1 MSRALKW
8 LPRLTIVAVY
18 GSLASI
24 GLVKASLYL
33 NGRELDWVI
42 FHRAASSIATGTD
55 LYDAGGPTGYIYPP
69 LFAVAIQPLASLSVA
84 ASGALWVVINTV
96 LVALAVHLL
105 AARLSG
111 LTTAIPRLWA
121 YGIIAAVTVAAVGE
135 QIASVLRNGQ
145 TDALILLAI
154 VLALCLVRFGSAWS
168 GALIALAV
176 AIKYHAILFLALFL
190 VRRQGMAAV
199 ALVGGTAVLFALPVL
214 SLGWEL
220 NARYLGAALGGLS
233 RMVGLGA
240 PGDGVANIHA
250 MQWPRSVSITSAV
263 ARAVGSIHLA
273 IPVLAGV
280 ALAIG
285 GVVALLYRRGGIN
298 PFWRP
303 GAVVGRDALSLIL
316 MVEAAFI
323 VTAILI
329 FGPQTTNR
337 HMILAAIPIAVCVA
351 MLLIL
356 GRGVLAIA
364 GGAAI
369 ALFVAANALPP
380 SDWVVARTAW
390 RSVGGAS
397 WALLI
402 VQLVAT
408 AACVEVLRARRRAT
422 AGDGGG
428 PGS

>member
-8 LPRLTIVAVY
+8 LPHLVIVAVY

-42 FHRAASSIATGTD
+42 FHRAAASIATGTD

-69 LFAVAIQPLASLSVA
+69 FFAVAIQPLAGLSVA

-111 LTTAIPRLWA
+111 LTTAVPRVWA
-121 YGIIAAVTVAAVGE
+121 YAIIAAVTVAAVGE
-135 QIASVLRNGQ
+135 QVASVLRNGQ

-154 VLALCLVRFGSAWS
+154 VLALCAVRFGSIWS

-176 AIKYHAILFLALFL
+176 AIKYHAILFLALFV
-190 VRRQGMAAV
+190 VRRQGLAA
-199 ALVGGTAVLFALPVL
+199 LGLIGGTVVLFMLPVL
-214 SLGWEL
+214 WLGWER
-220 NARYLGAALGGLS
+220 NAQYLGAALGGLS

-240 PGDGVANIHA
+240 SSDVVANIHV

-263 ARAVGSIHLA
+263 ARAVGSIDLV
-273 IPVLAGV
+273 IPVLVGI

-285 GVVALLYRRGGIN
+285 GAVALMYRRGGID
-298 PFWRP
+298 PLWRP
-303 GAVVGRDALSLIL
+303 GDLAGRDALAPIL
-316 MVEAAFI
+316 MAEAAFI

-351 MLLIL
+351 MLLMVR
-356 GRGVLAIA
+356 RGVLLIA

-380 SDWVVARTAW
+380 SDWVAARTAW

-408 AACVEVLRARRRAT
+408 AACVEVLRARRGAT
-422 AGDGGG
+422 MGAGEG
-428 PGS
+428 PDP